1 MEENC
6 DMQIYSIIVL
16 NLLLKDHR
24 KHMQKKPFCQ
34 KPWLFGAPL
43 LTASFTYL

>member
-24 KHMQKKPFCQ
+24 KHMQKKAILSEAMIIWCTPFNC
-34 KPWLFGAPL
+34 
-43 LTASFTYL
+43 